1 MPDHTP
7 TPTELALAD
16 ALEREYGPLL
26 GYDSLARLLNRSR
39 RSVRKACADQAWGK
53 KLLFASIL
61 VGRRRYFLPRPVAAL
76 MLSGALAANPAL
88 REAPAAAP
96 AP

>member
-39 RSVRKACADQAWGK
+39 RSVRKACAEQAWGK
-53 KLLFASIL
+53 NSCLLRFS
-61 VGRRRYFLPRPVAAL
+61 
-76 MLSGALAANPAL
+76 S
-88 REAPAAAP
+88 AAAGIFCRVP
-96 AP
+96 SLR